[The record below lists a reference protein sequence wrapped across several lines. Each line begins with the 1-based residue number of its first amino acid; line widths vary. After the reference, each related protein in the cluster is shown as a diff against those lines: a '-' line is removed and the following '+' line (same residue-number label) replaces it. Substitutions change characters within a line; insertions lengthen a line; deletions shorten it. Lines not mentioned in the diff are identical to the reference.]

1 MGTKKGNNKV
11 YRKDETMN
19 LKIKS
24 LILGVVL
31 FSFHTT
37 FAEEFDPSSVRS
49 PGCKPGTFSCG
60 YIPSPKE
67 VQDTIPLKRDFN
79 SFEDLPSSIDL
90 SSQMPPVG
98 NQGRQNS
105 CVAWATGYAIKSYL
119 LKNKGQS
126 TEYDPPFAG
135 GKGNFVFSP
144 AFIYNQQNGGED
156 KGLYYYKTMEF
167 LKSNGVAPWSSMPYT
182 DKDYLSQPTQESKQE
197 ALKYKIKSFSRLN
210 FKNPD
215 EIKRVLAGK
224 NVVMVGM
231 IIDDAFYKLKG
242 ATVYDANSGQ
252 SYGGHAMT
260 IVGYDDNKKS
270 KSGKKGA
277 FKLQNSWGTNW
288 GDNGFGWVSY
298 SMLAKVGQE
307 TYAIIDE
314 PAPQNTTTPVVS
326 VNPTKKPILAPTEIK
341 VSKGDFDNKIL
352 LTWKHQESAVA
363 YLIQRKEESDFYD
376 LAYSDKPS
384 FTDLSVSPNSTYAY
398 RILAIGAE
406 DVSVASLEVE
416 GFTSSEPSQDG
427 NLTQVVG
434 LSGVV
439 FSNGNTTSVQLAWSE
454 IDGAANYT
462 IAKSDSTFKW
472 KNIGTSKSPDYV
484 DNSPKSGEVNYYRV
498 NAVINSKQSSDWS
511 DSIAVEVA
519 NQSLLPNQVSKLSA
533 SNGDYANKIQL
544 NWKAAPGAK
553 NYFLFRFDENA
564 EPSGQFEV
572 SGTSYTDSDTTIQN
586 GKSFIYTVIAA
597 NDLGY
602 AEPSEVA
609 FGKTDPGL
617 TKRAGGVTLP
627 APKQLITNPVGKDK
641 MVSLKWDSVKDS
653 FEYYIY
659 RKPIQNGKPGKLEF
673 VSSVESKK
681 TSFAE
686 VFPGK
691 SGDLFL
697 YTVRSKSEFG
707 AESKDSNFV
716 SVFWNE
722 PKSVVKKRAMSLEEL
737 PNQFTGKWTSMYWNP
752 KLGPQNLQME
762 ITGNGQDFTAK
773 LKLNDKEIRQFSGS
787 WTPGS
792 KMIKTKGF
800 SLELSN
806 VMDGNSL
813 VQFQSIKEIENGME
827 LSFEKEN

>member
-1 MGTKKGNNKV
+1 
-11 YRKDETMN
+11 MN
-19 LKIKS
+19 LKFNS
-24 LILGVVL
+24 ILFGIVL
-31 FSFHTT
+31 FSFNTL
-37 FAEEFDPSSVRS
+37 FAQEFDPSSVRS

-67 VQDTIPLKRDFN
+67 VQDAIPLKRDFN
-79 SFEDLPSSIDL
+79 SFEDLPSAIDL

-119 LKNKGQS
+119 LKNKGES
-126 TEYDPPFAG
+126 TGYDPPFAG

-167 LKSNGVAPWSSMPYT
+167 LKSNGVAPWRSMPYT
-182 DKDYLSQPTQESKQE
+182 DQDYLSQPSQESKKE

-242 ATVYDANSGQ
+242 ATVYDTNGGQ

-277 FKLQNSWGTNW
+277 FKLQNSWGTSW
-288 GDNGFGWVSY
+288 GDKGYGWVSY

-307 TYAIIDE
+307 TYAMIDE
-314 PAPQNTTTPVVS
+314 PAPQNTQIPN
-326 VNPTKKPILAPTEIK
+326 VNISPNKKPLLPPTEIK
-341 VSKGDFDNKIL
+341 ISKGDFENKIL
-352 LTWKHQESAVA
+352 LTWNHQESAVA
-363 YLIQRKEESDFYD
+363 YLIQRKEESEFYD
-376 LAYSDKPS
+376 LAYSDIPS
-384 FTDLSVSPNSTYAY
+384 YTDVSVSPNSTYAY
-398 RILAIGAE
+398 RIVSIGAE
-406 DVSVASLEVE
+406 EVSVASIEVE
-416 GFTSSEPSQDG
+416 GFTSTESSLDG
-427 NLTQVVG
+427 NVTQVAG
-434 LSGVV
+434 LSGIV
-439 FSNGNTTSVQLAWSE
+439 FSTGNATSVQLTWSE
-454 IDGAANYT
+454 MDGAQNYS
-462 IAKSDSTFKW
+462 IAKSDSSFKW
-472 KNIGTSKSPDYV
+472 KTIGTSKSSNFIDT
-484 DNSPKSGEVNYYRV
+484 SPKSGEVNYYRV
-498 NAVINSKQSSDWS
+498 SANLSSKLTSDWS
-511 DSIAVEVA
+511 ESIAIDVA
-519 NQSLLPNQVSKLSA
+519 NQNLLPNQVSQLTA
-533 SNGDYANKIQL
+533 TNGDFANKIQL

-572 SGTSYTDSDTTIQN
+572 TETTYTDSDSTVQN
-586 GKSFIYTVIAA
+586 GKTYIYTVIAG

-609 FGKTDPGL
+609 YGKTDPGL
-617 TKRAGGVTLP
+617 TKRAGGVTLAP
-627 APKQLITNPVGKDK
+627 PKQLVANPVGKEK
-641 MVSLKWDSVKDS
+641 QVTLKWDSVKDS

-659 RKPIQNGKPGKLEF
+659 RKQVQSGKPGKWEF
-673 VSSVESKK
+673 VSSVDGKK
-681 TSFAE
+681 NSYTE
-686 VFPGK
+686 TFPGN
-691 SGDLFL
+691 SGDLYL
-697 YTVRSKSEFG
+697 YSVRSKSEFG
-707 AESKDSNFV
+707 SESKDSNLV

-722 PKSVVKKRAMSLEEL
+722 PKPVVKKRAFSLEEL
-737 PNQFTGKWTSMYWNP
+737 PTTFTGIWSSMYWNP
-752 KLGPQNLQME
+752 KSGPQTLRLE
-762 ITGNGQDFTAK
+762 IEGKGQEFIAK
-773 LKLNDKEIRQFSGS
+773 LKLNDVEVKQFGGT

-800 SLELSN
+800 SFELSN
-806 VMDGNSL
+806 ALIGNSL
-813 VQFQSIKEIENGME
+813 VQFQSIKEIENGVE
-827 LSFEKEN
+827 LSFEKESESK